1 MKNIIFLK
9 VFAIIMCLLTSG
21 CFTASPTMIVCPK
34 DALLVG
40 NIAFQVASIVVVDLI
55 ARYFYANA
63 FYSK

>member
-9 VFAIIMCLLTSG
+9 VFAIIICLFTSG
-21 CFTASPTMIVCPK
+21 CFTASPDDDRMPK

-40 NIAFQVASIVVVDLI
+40 NIAFRVASIVVVVLTD
-55 ARYFYANA
+55 RFFYANA